1 MAKPR
6 KRPIENLPDW
16 ETDKAQEEVIDAED
30 QEMESIRNSLPGGV
44 RCISVYR
51 MHKAGLGGRPKFI
64 AEIPPEQFRESFI
77 QEMYGGGSYFGRWTK
92 KDGSTIRYPFDIE
105 GPAKIISE
113 DQGDRQRGEEEES
126 QGTLREIPSQAPVM
140 QPAGLN
146 PMEVMMMMQKAE
158 ERAEARIMRFVE
170 MMRPAQQSP
179 DMTKQVFDI
188 VEKLAPMMSGGEG
201 GGSPWM
207 MALAQFKEPIIKLV
221 DSISTAAMR
230 PAQPAYSQPAQPSV
244 AQAAP
249 VQPQNEEDMIKMMV
263 RQYMPVFIN
272 AAAKNADPE
281 FYADMVLDQ
290 VPESMYPKLKAWIE
304 KPTCLEEIAS
314 IEPGVRYQQEWWN
327 SLRAAI
333 LNAML
338 ENANNLQHPSAS
350 SELEQDS

>member
-1 MAKPR
+1 MTTKRKKTTIEELPEWEDEKPR
-6 KRPIENLPDW
+6 
-16 ETDKAQEEVIDAED
+16 EEQIDSED

-77 QEMYGGGSYFGRWTK
+77 QEMYGGGNYFGRWTK
-92 KDGSTIRYPFDIE
+92 KDGTTIRYPFDIE
-105 GPAKIISE
+105 GPEKILGASE
-113 DQGDRQRGEEEES
+113 EHYQGGREEEEERTVS
-126 QGTLREIPSQAPVM
+126 APAPQQA
-140 QPAGLN
+140 QGLN

-170 MMRPAQQSP
+170 MMRPAQQPP

-188 VEKLAPMMSGGEG
+188 VEKLAPMMGGG
-201 GGSPWM
+201 DGGSPWM
-207 MALAQFKEPIIKLV
+207 MALSQFKEPIIKLV
-221 DSISTAAMR
+221 DSISQVATR
-230 PAQPAYSQPAQPSV
+230 QAQPMPMTGARASAQVQPS
-244 AQAAP
+244 P
-249 VQPQNEEDMIKMMV
+249 QPQTEEDMIKLMV

-272 AAAKNADPE
+272 AATKNADPE

-290 VPESMYPKLKAWIE
+290 VPESMYPKLKEWIE

-333 LNAML
+333 LHAML
-338 ENANNLQHPSAS
+338 ENANSLQSPSAS